1 MDLKIYTDGG
11 SINNPGPAAIAFVI
25 FQNNHLLH
33 QHSSRIGAN
42 TNNFAEYSALVGAL
56 EWVKKNQREGTL
68 NTTVFSDS
76 NLMINQ
82 LNGLYK
88 VKNAS
93 IREFILKI
101 RILEQEIKMP
111 IFYRYIPR
119 EKNRLADSLV
129 KKALSTPVSSPA

>member
-1 MDLKIYTDGG
+1 MELKIYTDGG

-25 FQNNHLLH
+25 YQDNRILY
-33 QHSSRIGAN
+33 QHSSQIGVN
-42 TNNFAEYSALVGAL
+42 TNNFAEYSALVKAL
-56 EWVKKNQREGTL
+56 EWVKKNTIENVV
-68 NTTVFSDS
+68 NTTIFSDS

-88 VKNAS
+88 VKNAV

-101 RILEQEIKMP
+101 RILEQEIKTP
-111 IFYRYIPR
+111 IFYRYVPR

-129 KKALSTPVSSPA
+129 KKALQNF

>member
-1 MDLKIYTDGG
+1 MELKIYTDGG

-25 FQNNHLLH
+25 YQDSHIFH
-33 QHSSRIGAN
+33 QHSSRIGVN
-42 TNNFAEYSALVGAL
+42 TNNFAEYSALVRAL
-56 EWVKKNQREGTL
+56 EWVKKNSLANIL
-68 NTTVFSDS
+68 NITIFSDS

-88 VKNAS
+88 VKNAV

-101 RILEQEIKMP
+101 IILEQEIKTP
-111 IFYRYIPR
+111 IFYRYVPR

-129 KKALSTPVSSPA
+129 KKELRNF